1 MSLSLAFFWT
11 KSHRLSSM
19 QHSSPWIGKV
29 ANDVFDGATGPTS
42 KGIGAA
48 QRYYC
53 TGILSID
60 IGLVQMYP
68 HVSNSSNLDLSS
80 SIAATPPAHAAN
92 DGFIP
97 LDLENCH
104 LEVAPWQLYNSPG
117 TAIRNARLLG
127 KVSPALRIAIR
138 LVGIVR
144 LLGLGAF

>member
-53 TGILSID
+53 SQYCFRLFLQYS
-60 IGLVQMYP
+60 V
-68 HVSNSSNLDLSS
+68 
-80 SIAATPPAHAAN
+80 
-92 DGFIP
+92 F
-97 LDLENCH
+97 LET
-104 LEVAPWQLYNSPG
+104 L
-117 TAIRNARLLG
+117 
-127 KVSPALRIAIR
+127 
-138 LVGIVR
+138 
-144 LLGLGAF
+144 